1 MLNEA
6 KQLHCDTRDFCDILL
21 ETEPEKKD
29 DHCQKIPI
37 VSEQQLVTSKK
48 LIEFLKHCKQISGG
62 EGECYES
69 KEESIPGNHI
79 LHGSI
84 LWMWFQE

>member
-1 MLNEA
+1 MCKISLKYIRQA
-6 KQLHCDTRDFCDILL
+6 LRALSSICDDA
-21 ETEPEKKD
+21 
-29 DHCQKIPI
+29 
-37 VSEQQLVTSKK
+37 
-48 LIEFLKHCKQISGG
+48 SGG